1 MFWIFLDCHHFF
13 RFLRSFSFG
22 VKEVFDLCGFLH
34 GSFGREPF
42 AAVFPGRTEELVNSN
57 PGIGVSCHDQFLI
70 RPASIVEGFCRVRPG
85 QLDEEAAEGPSVGIV
100 EEFFLFEAACEDC
113 RPLFNGYWGVPF
125 RSNEFLDGLR

>member
-1 MFWIFLDCHHFF
+1 MI
-13 RFLRSFSFG
+13 
-22 VKEVFDLCGFLH
+22 DLCGFLVR
-34 GSFGREPF
+34 GRGVVRKPF
-42 AAVFPGRTEELVNSN
+42 AAVFPGRSKELIDGN